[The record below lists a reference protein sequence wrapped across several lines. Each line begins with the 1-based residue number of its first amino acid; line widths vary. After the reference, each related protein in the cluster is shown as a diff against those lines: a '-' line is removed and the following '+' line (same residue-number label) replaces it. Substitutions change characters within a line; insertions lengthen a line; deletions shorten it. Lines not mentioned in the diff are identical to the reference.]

1 MPRNCLVPFLLRP
14 PGSDDE
20 RSPADLKY
28 EKYHLAIWTDS
39 ILLISFIYYH
49 VFVFFLR
56 MDSMARQKNS
66 SPHSM
71 GFIPQKTRPA
81 KFPNPLDLPDP
92 FHLFHPPNLPPAKP
106 GPMPKNQLRE
116 TTNVDTTVQLCNV
129 LNNDIAKTH
138 RNAWWCSIFSKLN
151 ESLSLELSEVIC
163 SWGFW
168 GGPPWWPLTSS
179 ASNPSKASN
188 LGSSFEKT
196 TEETSLPSDAFDALS
211 LPSSSTTFPEG
222 ISLADLALDEAETLP
237 EARVSW
243 ISSCFWLF

>member
-1 MPRNCLVPFLLRP
+1 
-14 PGSDDE
+14 
-20 RSPADLKY
+20 
-28 EKYHLAIWTDS
+28 
-39 ILLISFIYYH
+39 
-49 VFVFFLR
+49 
-56 MDSMARQKNS
+56 
-66 SPHSM
+66 M

-116 TTNVDTTVQLCNV
+116 TTNVDTTVQRFVQRFEQRPCKN
-129 LNNDIAKTH
+129 APFH
-138 RNAWWCSIFSKLN
+138 AWWFSIFSKLN

-163 SWGFW
+163 WGFW
-168 GGPPWWPLTSS
+168 GGPPWWPLLKSS
-179 ASNPSKASN
+179 ASNPFKASN
-188 LGSSFEKT
+188 LGSSFEKA

-211 LPSSSTTFPEG
+211 LPYPSSSSTTFPEG

-243 ISSCFWLF
+243 ISSWFLVLLNAKGAKKTKWKRNQMFEVL